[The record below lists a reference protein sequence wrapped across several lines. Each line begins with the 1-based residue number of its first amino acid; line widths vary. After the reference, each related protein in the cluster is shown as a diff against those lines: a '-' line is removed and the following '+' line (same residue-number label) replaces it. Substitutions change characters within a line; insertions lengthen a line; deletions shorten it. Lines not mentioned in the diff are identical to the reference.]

1 MIVLAID
8 TATTDLVAGLVEV
21 RDGHTQPEQP
31 STTPSPRD
39 MTVLAERILA
49 TRSHNELLVP
59 TVTELLA
66 EAGLEF
72 SDLGTVV
79 VGCGPGPFT
88 GLRVGMATASAF
100 GQALGIPVHGVCTH
114 DAVAALIAADEPDT
128 SVSSLV
134 VTDARRRE
142 VYWAHYRGAE
152 RVAGPDVVAPAAL
165 SISDSADDN
174 AVDVLSVPENLRE
187 QVASAG
193 IEAGAVTYV
202 APRPAGLVA
211 VADLSAAPEP
221 LVPLYLRRPDA
232 KEPASKPKS
241 PAIPDVPGI
250 RGAGAESAKGE

>member
-21 RDGHTQPEQP
+21 SGGQPAQ
-31 STTPSPRD
+31 R
-39 MTVLAERILA
+39 AERVVP

-59 TVTELLA
+59 TVQELLA
-66 EAGLEF
+66 EEGLEF
-72 SDLGTVV
+72 KDLGAVV

-114 DAVAALIAADEPDT
+114 DAVAALIDAE
-128 SVSSLV
+128 SSLV

-142 VYWAHYRGAE
+142 VYWAQYRGGQ
-152 RVAGPDVVAPAAL
+152 RIAGPGVAAPAAL
-165 SISDSADDN
+165 RLPGGDDADTGF
-174 AVDVLSVPENLRE
+174 VDVLSVPEHLRE
-187 QVASAG
+187 KVLAEGAVAA
-193 IEAGAVTYV
+193 ATVTYV

-211 VADLSAAPEP
+211 VADLTAEPEP

-232 KEPASKPKS
+232 KEPAPKPKS
-241 PAIPDVPGI
+241 PAIPDV
-250 RGAGAESAKGE
+250 AGKA